1 MNYWKNYI
9 TKGVTTILILFI
21 TFMFALLLSLL
32 PLPYHLKWLMPNW
45 LVLVLIYWTVFMPK
59 LIGILFTFILGII
72 IDLLLGN
79 LIGTT
84 SLCLLPVAFLADLLC
99 YKFRSFNIWQQF
111 LMIAVLVGI
120 SQLIRLWI
128 QLYIHHPPIHL
139 IYWANIPISTITWPL
154 LCACLHIFN
163 KVIKFC

>member
-1 MNYWKNYI
+1 MNYWKHYI
-9 TKGVTTILILFI
+9 TKGLTTILILFI
-21 TFMFALLLSLL
+21 TFMCALLLSLL

-45 LVLVLIYWTVFMPK
+45 LVLVLIYWTVFIPK

-84 SLCLLPVAFLADLLC
+84 SLCLLPVAFFADLLC

-128 QLYIHHPPIHL
+128 QLYIHHPPINL

-154 LCACLHIFN
+154 LCAFLHIFN

>member
-1 MNYWKNYI
+1 MNYWKHYI
-9 TKGVTTILILFI
+9 TKGLTTILILFS
-21 TFMFALLLSLL
+21 TFMCALLLSLL

-45 LVLVLIYWTVFMPK
+45 LVLVLIYWTVFIPK

-84 SLCLLPVAFLADLLC
+84 SLCLLPVAFFADLLC

-128 QLYIHHPPIHL
+128 QLYIHHPPINL

-154 LCACLHIFN
+154 LCAFLHIFN